1 MKGKVICELL
11 NLRRGPEVGDNVAT
25 TIPKGTEV
33 TIVGDAGEF
42 CKVKITGVEGY
53 VMKKF
58 IEPEQTE
65 IDENGNFVVDGKV
78 IGYEDGDDV
87 VVTDEET
94 IKETLE
100 TLEGHQSLEQTE
112 TLEKKAVKK
121 DGKTGAAK

>member
-1 MKGKVICELL
+1 MKGKVVCELL
-11 NLRRGPEVGDNVAT
+11 NLRSEPEVGDNVAT

-42 CKVKITGVEGY
+42 CKVKTTSIEGY

-65 IDENGNFVVDGKV
+65 IDENGKFIVDGKT
-78 IGYEDGDDV
+78 IGYVDGDDV
-87 VVTDEET
+87 VVTDEEI

-100 TLEGHQSLEQTE
+100 DAESQRSPEQAE
-112 TLEKKAVKK
+112 TLEKKAAKK